1 MNLKVVMS
9 NQIEEDKNILTS
21 NVLRG
26 TFLSVKF
33 FLNLYD
39 IHTIND
45 ELNFDSLQI
54 KIITNQLEISVLNY
68 SKRMFIDDI
77 L

>member
-1 MNLKVVMS
+1 MR

-68 SKRMFIDDI
+68 SKRMSMDDI

>member
-1 MNLKVVMS
+1 MS

-68 SKRMFIDDI
+68 SKRMSMDDI

>member
-1 MNLKVVMS
+1 MS

>member
-1 MNLKVVMS
+1 MS

-33 FLNLYD
+33 FSNLYD